1 MTTSLRL
8 NVNELTPDILKAIQL
23 AFKNKDIEIVISE
36 IADETAHLL
45 TSKAN
50 KEHLI
55 KSISEVESGGS
66 VTMSVAEFIEKYKS
80 NT

>member
-36 IADETAHLL
+36 IADETAHLFS
-45 TSKAN
+45 SKAN

-55 KSISEVESGGS
+55 KSISEVESGDS
-66 VTMSVAEFIEKYKS
+66 LTMSVAEFIEKYKS